1 MFKLVKI
8 PNAGVNVPEPEKLPC
23 QFNFNVEAGCCVVY
37 NPSLNLLAMGD
48 QMENPTHILVHNAKK
63 GDKTA
68 ICYRISPDMIFE
80 TTLVGSPAEL
90 HEGMTVEF
98 ALNNTHGAYGISD
111 IKSGPAII
119 YSLDGATK
127 SGDKVLVTLKVQNYT

>member
-23 QFNFNVEAGCCVVY
+23 QFNFDVDAGCCAVY
-37 NPSLNLLAMGD
+37 NPSLNLLALGD
-48 QMENPTHILVHNAKK
+48 QTENPTHILIHNAKK

-80 TTLVGSPAEL
+80 TTLIGSPAEL
-90 HEGMTVEF
+90 HNGMTVEF
-98 ALNNTHGAYGISD
+98 ALKNGLVAYAASD
-111 IKSGPAII
+111 LKSGPVII

-127 SGDKVLVTLKVQNYT
+127 SGDKILVTLKVQNDT